1 MSPDSPYRNQ
11 APAPRPARHSVV
23 DREHGG
29 MVVATFAHPA
39 EWRARSQVIWN
50 TQHTSLPALV
60 YATTFNPS
68 GAEVFEFL
76 PTQAFFWLDND
87 YGTVPV
93 GQNAHGL
100 VRMPPTPPPDALV
113 NLVIP
118 AFRRDRQNLRVAF
131 VRLVQNLWQFF
142 NDPPPQNGQGVMAR
156 VEYEENGRAIEEEF
170 YGVYDWN
177 QTSGGTVMQT
187 NWGFG
192 RLACFRAERGRL
204 DAARETFWRI
214 AGSLQLNPQWRQ
226 VYDQVVQQLMA
237 GFNVRI
243 GSINDRL
250 RAEQEQGRRNIEY
263 NDHLIAERGARVN
276 ESVERQRQLNHER
289 SQSGY
294 SNNDEF
300 GDMLMNRTAYQ
311 DPNSSVGNY
320 HYEQG
325 SPEYVWTDGQGSF
338 YSTNDPTDNPNQHRN
353 GNWVPAQ
360 RVERNR

>member
-11 APAPRPARHSVV
+11 SAAPRLARHSVV
-23 DREHGG
+23 DGQHDG

-39 EWRARSQVIWN
+39 EWHARSQVVWN
-50 TQHTSLPALV
+50 AQHTSLPALV
-60 YATTFNPS
+60 YATTFNPN

-87 YGTVPV
+87 YDAVPV

-118 AFRRDRQNLRVAF
+118 AFRRERRNLRVAY
-131 VRLVQNLWQFF
+131 VRPVQNLWQFF

-177 QTSGGTVMQT
+177 QTSGGTIMQT

-192 RLACFRAERGRL
+192 RLACFRAERARL

-214 AGSLQLNPQWRQ
+214 AGSLQANPQWRQ
-226 VYDQVVQQLMA
+226 LYEQGTRQLMSEFA
-237 GFNVRI
+237 
-243 GSINDRL
+243 
-250 RAEQEQGRRNIEY
+250 
-263 NDHLIAERGARVN
+263 ARV
-276 ESVERQRQLNHER
+276 VENATTQQRVSRVGSH
-289 SQSGY
+289 SG
-294 SNNDEF
+294 SNTRGEF
-300 GDMLMNRTAYQ
+300 GDSLLNRTAYH
-311 DPNSSVGNY
+311 DPNSSAGNY
-320 HYEQG
+320 HFEPG
-325 SPEYVWTDGQGSF
+325 SPEYVWTDGQGNF
-338 YSTNDPTDNPNQHRN
+338 YSTNDPKDNPNQHRN
-353 GNWVPAQ
+353 GNWVQAQ